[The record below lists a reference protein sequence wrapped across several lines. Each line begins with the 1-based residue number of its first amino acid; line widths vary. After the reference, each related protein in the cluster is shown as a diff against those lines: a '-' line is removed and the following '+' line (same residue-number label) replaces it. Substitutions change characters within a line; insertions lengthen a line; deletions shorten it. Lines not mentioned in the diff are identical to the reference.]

1 MILILILLNLAK
13 SQSDGGSSDGA
24 GGAHVD
30 GMKTMMMSVLDGFK
44 NDMLTGIEA
53 LKDEVRDLKNLR
65 TEVVDIRTDVDG
77 LKAAN
82 ETIDDKLLK
91 IQAHAEQQEQYSRK
105 DCIKFHK
112 LPVTYEKDDDGV
124 EKKNDKGEKI
134 PRKPF
139 DEVKEVLADIGV
151 VLDEREVSACHR
163 LQASAGKIPGMVL
176 KLPRRAKRSEIMSKK
191 KKLADSV
198 NFKDVSIN
206 DALTNHR
213 AALLRKL
220 QNEDDVAKA
229 RTIEGKI
236 RVELKPRNRREK
248 GEVFV
253 IDNLLD
259 IYKIGWSKEKVES
272 LNIFCD

>member
-1 MILILILLNLAK
+1 
-13 SQSDGGSSDGA
+13 
-24 GGAHVD
+24 
-30 GMKTMMMSVLDGFK
+30 
-44 NDMLTGIEA
+44 
-53 LKDEVRDLKNLR
+53 
-65 TEVVDIRTDVDG
+65 
-77 LKAAN
+77 
-82 ETIDDKLLK
+82 
-91 IQAHAEQQEQYSRK
+91 
-105 DCIKFHK
+105 
-112 LPVTYEKDDDGV
+112 
-124 EKKNDKGEKI
+124 
-134 PRKPF
+134 
-139 DEVKEVLADIGV
+139 
-151 VLDEREVSACHR
+151 
-163 LQASAGKIPGMVL
+163 
-176 KLPRRAKRSEIMSKK
+176 MSKK